1 MSDYD
6 ENSNI
11 FNKISNTET
20 KSVEI
25 VQKKEVH
32 DIDVDER
39 SYGVNKPYRII
50 IKAKVSH
57 DKD

>member
-11 FNKISNTET
+11 FNDISNTKT

-32 DIDVDER
+32 DIIVDER
-39 SYGVNKPYRII
+39 NYGVNKPYRII
-50 IKAKVSH
+50 IKANVSH

>member
-6 ENSNI
+6 ENINI
-11 FNKISNTET
+11 FNEIGNAET

-25 VQKKEVH
+25 VQENEDH
-32 DIDVDER
+32 GIDVDEKN
-39 SYGVNKPYRII
+39 YGINKPYRIT
-50 IKAKVSH
+50 IKAKISH